1 MLVSTHE
8 SKDTVKKYEKL
19 WNRIRDFIR
28 PVTKNSGNYDQ
39 KYMKIKFDLDD
50 DLPLKKMLELHNMI
64 VVVRSV
70 FREGNK
76 YYPNVFIN
84 YKY

>member
-8 SKDTVKKYEKL
+8 TKDTVKKYEKL

-76 YYPNVFIN
+76 YYP
-84 YKY
+84 

>member
-64 VVVRSV
+64 VVLRSV

-76 YYPNVFIN
+76 YYP
-84 YKY
+84 

>member
-1 MLVSTHE
+1 MILVSTHE

-50 DLPLKKMLELHNMI
+50 DLPLKKILELHNMI

-76 YYPNVFIN
+76 YYP
-84 YKY
+84 

>member
-76 YYPNVFIN
+76 YYPVFLN
-84 YKY
+84 E

>member
-70 FREGNK
+70 FHEGNK
-76 YYPNVFIN
+76 YYP
-84 YKY
+84 

>member
-1 MLVSTHE
+1 MILVSTHE

-76 YYPNVFIN
+76 YYP
-84 YKY
+84 

>member
-64 VVVRSV
+64 VVVGSV

-76 YYPNVFIN
+76 YYP
-84 YKY
+84 

>member
-50 DLPLKKMLELHNMI
+50 DLPLKKMLELHNMT

-76 YYPNVFIN
+76 YYP
-84 YKY
+84 

>member
-50 DLPLKKMLELHNMI
+50 DLLLKKMLELHNMI

-76 YYPNVFIN
+76 YYP
-84 YKY
+84 

>member
-76 YYPNVFIN
+76 YYP
-84 YKY
+84 

>member
-19 WNRIRDFIR
+19 WNRIRDFIG

-76 YYPNVFIN
+76 YYP
-84 YKY
+84 